1 MKRIMLFL
9 LTNIAVIFILS
20 IVLRLLGVDRIL
32 DESGTN
38 LNMYNLLIFAAVF
51 GYGRRADFPDDIQM
65 DGQATDG
72 SESNHQPQKFHGNLA
87 GGYGKKAGVNGGNRH
102 AGSGDF

>member
-20 IVLRLLGVDRIL
+20 IVLRLFGVDRIL

-51 GYGRRADFPDDIQM
+51 GMGGALI
-65 DGQATDG
+65 
-72 SESNHQPQKFHGNLA
+72 SLA
-87 GGYGKKAGVNGGNRH
+87 ISKWTAKRLTGAKVIT
-102 AGSGDF
+102 SP